1 MKPLLL
7 TLLCITFSLLPSGQT
22 VAQANA
28 ADSARYARLCSM
40 LQPNAIPYNAA
51 LGDSIRFRLHRQPE
65 EKDICHEFFLWQPA
79 LQNALQEQHL
89 PECLQ
94 YLPVALS
101 RMHLQ
106 AESADDRAGIWMLH
120 RLTALRYGLR
130 CDSLVDERYDPHKA
144 STVAAAE
151 LKRLMACYENDLW
164 EAMLAFCSSPAAVNA
179 QKMRLRSDYPTPWQ
193 IVESPLYFNGN
204 PIASMLSWMYVLH
217 EEGMDVQRSDIA
229 CLYTSK
235 PLYRSDLINKLP
247 WTEAEM
253 VRCNPSLKGH
263 HLPAGTRLCLPPEEL
278 SRWDGRKDSL
288 YALFETRQIMDSLAR
303 VQADS
308 LRQAQDSI
316 RKVQAAKEAST
327 LTHTVKSGETLSK
340 IAVRYGVSVADIK
353 RWNGLKSDMIQIGQ
367 KLKIQ
372 R

>member
-1 MKPLLL
+1 MKPLLPALLL
-7 TLLCITFSLLPSGQT
+7 TLLFTQPLAGH
-22 VAQANA
+22 AQENA

-40 LQPNAIPYNAA
+40 LQPHAIPYHAA
-51 LGDSIRFRLHRQPE
+51 LGDSIRYRLHHEMQ
-65 EKDICHEFFLWQPA
+65 EKRVGNDFLQWQNCLTGA
-79 LQNALQEQHL
+79 LRAQQL

-101 RMHLQ
+101 RMTLQ
-106 AESADDRAGIWMLH
+106 AEGANDRAGIWMLH

-130 CDSLVDERYDPHKA
+130 CDSLVDERYDPQKA
-144 STVAAAE
+144 SAVAAAE

-164 EAMLAFCSSPAAVNA
+164 EALAAFCSSPAAVNA
-179 QKMRLRSDYPTPWQ
+179 QMMRLRADYPTPWQ
-193 IVESPLYFNGN
+193 IVENPLYFTGN

-217 EEGMDVQRSDIA
+217 EEELQQPRSSTA
-229 CLYTSK
+229 CLFTAK
-235 PLYRSDLINKLP
+235 PLYRSDLMEVLP
-247 WTEAEM
+247 WTETEM
-253 VRCNPSLKGH
+253 VRHNPSLKGH
-263 HLPAGTRLCLPPEEL
+263 HLPAGTQLCLPPAEL
-278 SRWDGRKDSL
+278 ARWNERKDTL
-288 YALFETRQIMDSLAR
+288 YALFEQRKTRDSIAR

-316 RKVQAAKEAST
+316 RQAQAAKEAST

-353 RWNGLKSDMIQIGQ
+353 RWNGLKSDLIQIGQ